1 MEASFIDSVT
11 SAQQVASGE
20 RADIARDLGRD
31 EFLAL
36 LVAKLENQDPLEP
49 AKDTEFVAE
58 LATFSSLEQLIT
70 VNDNLEGLSSSQSQ
84 LINAQALDLIGR
96 EALIESGN
104 ELRIKNGDPDTIV
117 YAVPRQA
124 RDLSLSILDSS
135 GELVRNFE
143 LEKSPNG
150 RVTMDWDGTDADG
163 NKLPDGD
170 YQIKVNAVDTQGEP
184 MSIALFRSLK
194 IDGVNFFDG
203 KIALIAGDRE
213 LPYEMILEIRA
224 GDEQSR
230 EQED

>member
-11 SAQQVASGE
+11 TAQQAASAE
-20 RADIARDLGRD
+20 RPDIARDLGRD

-104 ELRIKNGDPDTIV
+104 ELRIKNGNPDTIV

-124 RDLSLSILDSS
+124 RDLSLTVLDSS

-150 RVTMDWDGTDADG
+150 RVTLDWDGTDADG
-163 NKLPDGD
+163 NKLADGD
-170 YQIKVNAVDTQGEP
+170 YQIKINAVDTQGEP

>member
-1 MEASFIDSVT
+1 MEASFIDTVT
-11 SAQQVASGE
+11 TAQQAASSE
-20 RADIARDLGRD
+20 RVDIAKDLGRD

-70 VNDNLEGLSSSQSQ
+70 VNDNLEVLSSSQSQ

-124 RDLSLSILDSS
+124 RDLSLSVLDSS

-150 RVTMDWDGTDADG
+150 RVTLDWDGTDADG

-170 YQIKVNAVDTQGEP
+170 YQIKINAVDTQGEP